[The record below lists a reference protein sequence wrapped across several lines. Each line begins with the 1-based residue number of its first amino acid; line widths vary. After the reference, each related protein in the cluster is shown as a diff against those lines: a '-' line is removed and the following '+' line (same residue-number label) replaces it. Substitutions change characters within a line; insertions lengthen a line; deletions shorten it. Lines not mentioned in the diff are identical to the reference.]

1 MIIEQSNIENERIL
15 NFMKKLFYASAATI
29 LAVATLSLT
38 SSTHADE
45 MTSEFKRAS
54 SIQHF
59 YRAVSITF
67 FKDYRDV
74 EKEEV
79 AKKKAEEIAAKQ
91 AEEKKAEE
99 KKAAEEVAKKKA
111 EEKKAAEEVAK
122 KKAEDEKKSEEAKKA
137 NEESSKQTETYQP
150 QIEEVSYSAAQFS
163 TERLYSLPEFMFS
176 GVVYWNGYKFTY
188 YSQSVLPGGGL
199 SIPGRHVNADGY
211 VSDGD
216 GYIVLAGSAPL
227 GTVYDTPFGYKGK
240 IYDRGTSGNHL
251 DVYIR

>member
-1 MIIEQSNIENERIL
+1 
-15 NFMKKLFYASAATI
+15 MKRLFYTAAVTA
-29 LAVATLSLT
+29 LAAVTLSMT

-45 MTSEFKRAS
+45 TSGELKYAAK
-54 SIQHF
+54 IEHF
-59 YRAVSITF
+59 YRAASITS
-67 FKDYRDV
+67 FKDYRDIK
-74 EKEEV
+74 KEADAKLKAEE
-79 AKKKAEEIAAKQ
+79 AKKKAEEEAAKK
-91 AEEKKAEE
+91 AEEESKKKTEEAAKKAEEEAKKKAEEE
-99 KKAAEEVAKKKA
+99 KKAAEEAAKQ
-111 EEKKAAEEVAK
+111 
-122 KKAEDEKKSEEAKKA
+122 S
-137 NEESSKQTETYQP
+137 EESSSQSESSD
-150 QIEEVSYSAAQFS
+150 ESYSYSIVQTS
-163 TERLYSLPEFMFS
+163 TERLYSLSDFMFS
-176 GVVYWNGYKFTY
+176 GVVYWSGYKFTY